1 MSKADGYVCVR
12 YKCKGNL
19 ITVYTTS
26 GIKLAGSQYRV
37 LNGTREV
44 AIVPLTAKRGI
55 EPVEVGSRRIWI
67 VRDSGGGLS
76 RSSDTASGRLGSLQG
91 KHNIVR
97 VDIPVILRPFY
108 LITHNLSLLY

>member
-12 YKCKGNL
+12 YKYKGNL
-19 ITVYTTS
+19 ITV
-26 GIKLAGSQYRV
+26 L
-37 LNGTREV
+37 
-44 AIVPLTAKRGI
+44 LTAK
-55 EPVEVGSRRIWI
+55 GSRRIWI

-76 RSSDTASGRLGSLQG
+76 RSSDTASGRLGSPQG

-108 LITHNLSLLY
+108 LITHNQ